1 MELTKTQNRQRI
13 LMMVFGAFAIFFT
26 GYPHIWSIYQPY
38 VMDQAGWSQSQASM
52 CFYLALCTF
61 VFGNII
67 GGRLQDK
74 YNPRMVVWIGGGI
87 FAAGILA
94 SAFLIIPSPM
104 PIYLT
109 YGVMQGF
116 GQGMIYTTIIS
127 TAQKWFPGRTGFA
140 SGIVVTA
147 NGLCGFFLAPV
158 SRRLLE
164 IGGPKLTFLVIGAV
178 IAVSWIL
185 CSIFFYVPDRT
196 WRIKSPTAAHGEP
209 DCTVAEST
217 EEKAS
222 DGKNSAEKESAADRI
237 VEKQYTSSEM
247 MRTRKFYLLLAT
259 MLFGLISYFML
270 SPVSQTYQIE
280 LGIPSTVAVSA
291 VMLGSVVNAGT
302 RLVLPTVSD
311 KVGRVVCIKGVLIV
325 SVAAMA
331 VLAVSG
337 SYAATAAI
345 VVMYG
350 CYGGVMGSFPS
361 FTSSIFGIEHSGE
374 NYGFVMFGIVIA
386 TFGAP
391 AITGFVTGNGY
402 GMRTVFAIG
411 VIFAAA
417 AFICLTILGR
427 ELKGESRNGISND
440 ENTVGTGKKQSQRCG
455 CI

>member
-1 MELTKTQNRQRI
+1 
-13 LMMVFGAFAIFFT
+13 MMVFGAFAIFFT

-38 VMDQAGWSQSQASM
+38 VMEQAGWSQSQASM

-74 YNPRMVVWIGGGI
+74 YNPRIVVWIGGGI

-94 SAFLIIPSPM
+94 SAFLIIPSPV

-109 YGVMQGF
+109 YGLMQGF

-164 IGGPKLTFLVIGAV
+164 AGGPKLTFLVIGAV

-185 CSIFFYVPDRT
+185 CSVFFYVPDRV
-196 WRIKSPTAAHGEP
+196 WRMETSEGCEILE
-209 DCTVAEST
+209 
-217 EEKAS
+217 
-222 DGKNSAEKESAADRI
+222 NQ
-237 VEKQYTSSEM
+237 KQYTSSEM
-247 MRTRKFYLLLAT
+247 MKTKKFYLLLAT
-259 MLFGLISYFML
+259 MLFGLISYFIL

-280 LGIPSTVAVSA
+280 LGIPAIVAVSA

-302 RLVLPTVSD
+302 RLVLPTISD

-331 VLAVSG
+331 VLAVSR

-391 AITGFVTGNGY
+391 AITSFVTGSGY
-402 GMRTVFAIG
+402 SMKTVFAIG
-411 VIFAAA
+411 VVFAAA

-427 ELKGESRNGISND
+427 ELKGETRNGISNN
-440 ENTVGTGKKQSQRCG
+440 ESTVGTGKKQSQGCRC
-455 CI
+455 I